1 MKRILYGFPVGVI
14 SAVLTQFPGIS
25 AAAEQEIPAH
35 RHPFNGPNG
44 GAVEHLG
51 PYHAEFV
58 TQGNVVN
65 LFIRQQDGSPVAT
78 SDFRANVVLVSG
90 TVRRA
95 SFGLSPAGRH
105 RLSSTASAIGGTN
118 VRAIVT
124 LITPDG
130 LENQA
135 GFAFKRKR

>member
-1 MKRILYGFPVGVI
+1 MKRILYGFVVGVI
-14 SAVLTQFPGIS
+14 SAILTVFPGGP
-25 AAAEQEIPAH
+25 AAAEQEISAH
-35 RHPFNGPNG
+35 GHPFNGPNG
-44 GAVEHLG
+44 GTVEHLG

-58 TQGNVVN
+58 TQGNTVN
-65 LFIRQQDGSPVAT
+65 LFVRQQDGSPISI

-90 TVRRA
+90 TVRRG
-95 SFGLSPAGRH
+95 SFVLSPAGGY
-105 RLSSTASAIGGTN
+105 RLSGTASTIGGTN